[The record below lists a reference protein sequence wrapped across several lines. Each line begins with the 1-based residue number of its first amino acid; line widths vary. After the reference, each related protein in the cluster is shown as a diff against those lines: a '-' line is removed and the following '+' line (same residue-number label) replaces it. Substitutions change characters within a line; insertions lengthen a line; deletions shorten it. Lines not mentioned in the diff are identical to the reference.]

1 MTSAAHGTNRRREK
15 GGARDGCASPLGQRP
30 NHDACPAARVP
41 LHASSSIATRR
52 GWETRVSRAPRV
64 PRARISKAGT
74 TRSIGS
80 SAPRPSNTPACPVR
94 FPPAAGRWT
103 SVADAHSWRPA
114 KKFSRG
120 PQSPDGG
127 RRWTTRPRRSV
138 QVRQSSRVYPSL
150 AFADQHPVRC
160 RTAGRNDAAPR
171 DRFWVYR
178 TLQKRKIFLNA
189 LGEPCRSTRAPI
201 VSRRRTRSAPFF
213 DGSICSRSK
222 WTRVGTVGRGSVRS
236 NFSAR
241 VSVAEPAS
249 NPPPPRGRAR
259 C

>member
-1 MTSAAHGTNRRREK
+1 MAKKRQFSMMSDMMKRSNQGLKTIAMARARTGWFTPRNPSARWGSRSCDAVRRGGLRAGRVSLSSREMSRARERAMTSAARGTNRRREK

-120 PQSPDGG
+120 PQPPDGETPMDDQTETFG
-127 RRWTTRPRRSV
+127 PGSPIQPRLPSPRVRRPTPRPLSDRRA
-138 QVRQSSRVYPSL
+138 Q
-150 AFADQHPVRC
+150 
-160 RTAGRNDAAPR
+160 
-171 DRFWVYR
+171 
-178 TLQKRKIFLNA
+178 
-189 LGEPCRSTRAPI
+189 
-201 VSRRRTRSAPFF
+201 
-213 DGSICSRSK
+213 
-222 WTRVGTVGRGSVRS
+222 
-236 NFSAR
+236 
-241 VSVAEPAS
+241 
-249 NPPPPRGRAR
+249 
-259 C
+259 